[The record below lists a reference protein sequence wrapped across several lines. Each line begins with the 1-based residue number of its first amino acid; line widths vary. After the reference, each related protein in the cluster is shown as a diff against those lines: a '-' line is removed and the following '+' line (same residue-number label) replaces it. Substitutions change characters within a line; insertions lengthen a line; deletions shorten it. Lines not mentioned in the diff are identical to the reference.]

1 VNGARQLLPCS
12 LRNGFWGVVVSC
24 LLATA
29 LAAKER
35 EVIILTPHVESIR
48 EEFGRGFAEWHA
60 RKFGESA
67 RAEWRVFG
75 GTSESLRF
83 VQSEFASKPAG
94 IGLDIFFGGGPE
106 PFLLLA
112 DKKLL
117 EPCPLPE
124 TLMAGIPPMAG
135 SAELYD
141 AERTWYGA
149 VLSSFGILQNTRL
162 QAQLKLPRAHRW
174 EELASPQFFGWVG
187 AGDPRKSGTMN
198 NMYEAML
205 QAYGWERGWQLLHAI
220 GGNTRKF
227 DMVSSSTAKDVV
239 VGETVYAFAIDFYG
253 FTQIA
258 AAGRSNLTFVL
269 PEDFTSLSADG
280 IAVLK
285 GAPNLE
291 TARRFVE
298 FVMSEEGQKLWLL
311 PRGHP
316 EGPKMH
322 GIDRMAVRPALY
334 EKFRG
339 QSNIE
344 YSPFALKQSFRYDA
358 ALSRDRRDVLSAL
371 FGAVIVD
378 THAELKDAWAA
389 IIRRGARPEEIAA
402 LGTVPLT
409 EAEALALAKKEW
421 KDPAFRN
428 AKKIEWQTW
437 AQKKY
442 RALAV
447 PAGS

>member
-1 VNGARQLLPCS
+1 
-12 LRNGFWGVVVSC
+12 
-24 LLATA
+24 
-29 LAAKER
+29 
-35 EVIILTPHVESIR
+35 
-48 EEFGRGFAEWHA
+48 
-60 RKFGESA
+60 
-67 RAEWRVFG
+67 
-75 GTSESLRF
+75 
-83 VQSEFASKPAG
+83 
-94 IGLDIFFGGGPE
+94 
-106 PFLLLA
+106 
-112 DKKLL
+112 
-117 EPCPLPE
+117 
-124 TLMAGIPPMAG
+124 
-135 SAELYD
+135 
-141 AERTWYGA
+141 
-149 VLSSFGILQNTRL
+149 
-162 QAQLKLPRAHRW
+162 
-174 EELASPQFFGWVG
+174 
-187 AGDPRKSGTMN
+187 
-198 NMYEAML
+198 
-205 QAYGWERGWQLLHAI
+205 
-220 GGNTRKF
+220 
-227 DMVSSSTAKDVV
+227 MVSSSTAKDVV

-311 PRGHP
+311 PKGHP
-316 EGPKMH
+316 EGPKTH

-378 THAELKDAWAA
+378 THAELKEAWAA
-389 IIRRGARPEEIAA
+389 IIKRGARPEEMAA

-442 RALAV
+442 RALAAS
-447 PAGS
+447 AGS